1 MEIIEIKW
9 SEREATFIAPDGQKA
24 TSEILEGVGYD
35 YVTTPDGQ
43 TWLLNEVDIIMIVE
57 HHKTE
62 RLEWYPEDLD

>member
-1 MEIIEIKW
+1 METITIKW
-9 SEREATFIAPDGQKA
+9 TEREATFIAPDGQKA
-24 TSEILEGVGYD
+24 TSEISEGIGYD

-62 RLEWYPEDLD
+62 SLEWQPEDLD